1 MVDQQAGMARAR
13 RPGTARARRP
23 GGRCRRV
30 AFAAICVALAA
41 GPLLAARPAGAALR
55 TAVSGHRAAGPA
67 ATPIQHLVVIYDEN
81 HSFDNYFGTYPHA
94 ANPPGEPAF
103 QAAPGT
109 PAVDGLSQSLLTAN
123 PNLASPFRLDR
134 SDEATCDNNHG
145 YTALQSAYDD
155 GKVDQFVQQTGPRGR
170 GCSPDLPM
178 GYYDGNTVTGLWEY
192 AQHFAMSDRNF
203 DDTYGPS
210 SPSIIN
216 LISGQT
222 HGAVPSAPTPAVV
235 NGTLIRNAGAAFDDC
250 AASATTVAM
259 AGPNIGD
266 LLTAGYVS
274 WGWFEAGFT
283 PTSNADGNAACATRH
298 TSLTGITSRDYSGDP
313 FLYYASTSNPHHLP
327 PTSVAMIGHTD
338 QANHQYDLSD
348 FWTAADAGNLPA
360 VSFLRAGTY
369 QQGHP
374 GSSDPLDEQQFLVS
388 TLNRLQQLPGWGST
402 AVVITWDESDGW
414 YDHVMPPLVNDSQ
427 SAQDSLTG
435 TGICGTAA
443 PLAGFTGRCGF
454 GPRIPLL
461 VISPWAKVNYVSHAL
476 TAQSAIIGFIEDN
489 WQLGRLGGGSFDA
502 ISGSLLPMFSFGHP
516 AAQRLFLDPA
526 TGEPVPT
533 PAGGLS
539 STTPQAG

>member
-1 MVDQQAGMARAR
+1 MAGQQAGAIPAR
-13 RPGTARARRP
+13 RT
-23 GGRCRRV
+23 GGRRRR
-30 AFAAICVALAA
+30 AALAAAALALAA
-41 GPLLAARPAGAALR
+41 GPLLAAQPAGAAHR
-55 TAVSGHRAAGPA
+55 PAAPGHRAAGPP
-67 ATPIQHLVVIYDEN
+67 ATPIRHLVVIYDEN

-94 ANPPGEPAF
+94 ANPAGEPAF
-103 QAAPGT
+103 QAAADT

-145 YTALQSAYDD
+145 YTALQSAYDE
-155 GKVDQFVQQTGPRGR
+155 GKVDQFVQQTGPRGH

-250 AASATTVAM
+250 AATTTTVRM
-259 AGPNIGD
+259 TGPNIGD
-266 LLTAGYVS
+266 LLSAGQVS
-274 WGWFEAGFT
+274 WGWFEAGFA
-283 PTSNADGNAACATRH
+283 PTSAANGNSACATRH

-313 FLYYASTSNPHHLP
+313 FLYYASTSNPDHLP

-338 QANHQYDLSD
+338 QANHQYDLAD
-348 FWTAADAGNLPA
+348 FWAAADAGGMPA
-360 VSFLRAGTY
+360 VSFLRAATY

-374 GSSDPLDEQQFLVS
+374 GSSDPLDEQQFLIS
-388 TLNRLQQLPGWGST
+388 TINRLQQLPDWGST

-427 SAQDSLTG
+427 SAQDTLTG
-435 TGICGTAA
+435 PGTCGTQP

-489 WQLGRLGGGSFDA
+489 WGLGRIGGGSFDA

-516 AAQRLFLDPA
+516 TAQRLFLDPA
-526 TGEPVPT
+526 TGEPVAP
-533 PAGGLS
+533 
-539 STTPQAG
+539 PQAG